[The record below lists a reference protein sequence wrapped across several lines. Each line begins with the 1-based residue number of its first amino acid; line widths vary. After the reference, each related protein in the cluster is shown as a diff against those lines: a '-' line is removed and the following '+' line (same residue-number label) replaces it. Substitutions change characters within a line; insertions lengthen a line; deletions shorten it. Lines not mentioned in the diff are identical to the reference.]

1 VNVERMENGD
11 GRIATVKMNRGP
23 VNSLNSELITELTY
37 TIKELEREEVRGVIL
52 ASDAKVFSA
61 GLDLNELN
69 GVSERHF
76 RKFWDDF
83 ETLFSTLYLT
93 PIATVACIESHAPA
107 GGSVLALSCD
117 YRVMAKNDKL
127 KMGLNETQLGMVPPR
142 WLQAMCAQTVGARNS
157 ELLLQQ
163 GLMMSP
169 SQALGYGFIDET
181 VDPSEVAERSRQVLD
196 TLTKLPPRARALTK
210 LQQREHITK
219 LTGPDSATEL
229 YECLISSECKE
240 TVSALLASL
249 GSKKK

>member
-1 VNVERMENGD
+1 
-11 GRIATVKMNRGP
+11 
-23 VNSLNSELITELTY
+23 
-37 TIKELEREEVRGVIL
+37 
-52 ASDAKVFSA
+52 
-61 GLDLNELN
+61 
-69 GVSERHF
+69 
-76 RKFWDDF
+76 
-83 ETLFSTLYLT
+83 
-93 PIATVACIESHAPA
+93 
-107 GGSVLALSCD
+107 
-117 YRVMAKNDKL
+117 
-127 KMGLNETQLGMVPPR
+127 
-142 WLQAMCAQTVGARNS
+142 MCAQTVGARNS